1 MGEYRLKSGQSL
13 PSLGGGSLPNLP
25 KINALKGNTIAPPP
39 QSSKPARPLPSYAS
53 LTIPKSGAP
62 AGRSSTLSK
71 VPTKLGA
78 STKPVAAEPKV
89 EHKPETKH
97 EEKTVDAETVKPDY
111 EGFSQADDAPTEVG
125 SADALLAAMN
135 GIDGWDE
142 VSSLGENGVL
152 GTQTIAQSFE
162 EIANTLAQC
171 ENDDDDIDE
180 PTMVTTSPL
189 LDLIDDDGELPSE
202 SVEQVHQAVAPSVA
216 EMPASPSVPEIPKA
230 PSVPEIPKAP
240 AIVEMPAA
248 PPVPEVPKT
257 PSVPQMPKA
266 QVPPVPSVAEMP
278 QVPSVAEIPQV
289 PPVPS
294 VGEMPQVPAAS
305 PIPEVPKTPS
315 VPQMP
320 QAQVPPVPSV
330 AEMPQVPASPSV
342 AEIPQVPA
350 SPSVAEIPQVSA
362 LPSVGEMPQAAAQA
376 QVAQNAP
383 DAEDGDMSNMSDE
396 EQLQAILNSMTP
408 EERLAYETHC
418 FEEQARAA
426 QERMARQK
434 ELYEMYGESSPNRTK
449 MPAGLIIGI
458 VVLVLGL
465 LGFVAYLAVSA
476 NEPAKDEKN
485 AEDQSQEQEA
495 PVVAADRTE
504 LETYKV
510 SVRIDGATSIFV
522 NGQAVAMGD
531 VDFVKGRKNTIIAY
545 APHMVPYFAT
555 FSADETVTAPIEAA
569 LESDVLYEKG
579 RIDFRF
585 TDAEQGKMRYTA
597 RFDGQPLSN
606 FPTTITDVVLG
617 RPHIL
622 TIETPSLAKHMHIIW
637 PDDRDNTVTI
647 PELKPANMALRGTEC
662 TTKKMPASEKNYA
675 FSIKNGNTTAK
686 QPIIATVT
694 PGDMIEYS
702 VAREHRK
709 KLDVAI
715 IPDGFGTLMLDM
727 TLLRKSI
734 GESIVAFR
742 RADKGADYRV
752 CMRRAGEVICPSM
765 DAETTVPSGND
776 WVFFAVA
783 GTELNAVVLRG
794 TQKQELQSSR
804 KYTFETQLDKNKSFS
819 YRQVG
824 YQSTKKKN

>member
-78 STKPVAAEPKV
+78 TTKPIAADPKV
-89 EHKPETKH
+89 EHKPETKR

-125 SADALLAAMN
+125 SADVLLAAMN
-135 GIDGWDE
+135 GIDSWDE

-162 EIANTLAQC
+162 EIANSLAQC
-171 ENDDDDIDE
+171 ENDDDIDG

-189 LDLIDDDGELPSE
+189 LDLLDDEGELPSE
-202 SVEQVHQAVAPSVA
+202 SVEQMHQAVAPSVA
-216 EMPASPSVPEIPKA
+216 EMPASPSVAEMPKV
-230 PSVPEIPKAP
+230 PSVPEIPKSPSVAEMPKVPSVPEIPKSP

-248 PPVPEVPKT
+248 P
-257 PSVPQMPKA
+257 
-266 QVPPVPSVAEMP
+266 
-278 QVPSVAEIPQV
+278 
-289 PPVPS
+289 
-294 VGEMPQVPAAS
+294 

-320 QAQVPPVPSV
+320 QAQVPP

-342 AEIPQVPA
+342 AD
-350 SPSVAEIPQVSA
+350 
-362 LPSVGEMPQAAAQA
+362 MPQAAAQA
-376 QVAQNAP
+376 QVAQNA
-383 DAEDGDMSNMSDE
+383 AEAEAGDMSNMSDE

-449 MPAGLIIGI
+449 TPAGLVIGI

-476 NEPAKDEKN
+476 NEPAKDEKA
-485 AEDQSQEQEA
+485 AEDQSQEQGEA
-495 PVVAADRTE
+495 PVIAADRAD

-555 FSADETVTAPIEAA
+555 FSADEKVTAPIEAA

-606 FPTTITDVVLG
+606 FPATVTDVVLG

-637 PDDRDNTVTI
+637 PDDRENTVTI

-675 FSIKNGNTTAK
+675 FSIKNGNTTSK

-694 PGDMIEYS
+694 PGNMIEYS
-702 VAREHRK
+702 VAREQRK

-742 RADKGADYRV
+742 RADKEADYRV
-752 CMRRAGEVICPSM
+752 CMRRSGEVICPSM

>member
-78 STKPVAAEPKV
+78 TTKPIAADPKV
-89 EHKPETKH
+89 EHKPETKR

-125 SADALLAAMN
+125 SADVLLAAMN
-135 GIDGWDE
+135 GIDSWDE

-162 EIANTLAQC
+162 EIANSLAQC
-171 ENDDDDIDE
+171 ENDDDIDG

-189 LDLIDDDGELPSE
+189 LDLLDDEGELPSE
-202 SVEQVHQAVAPSVA
+202 SVEQMHQAVAPSVA
-216 EMPASPSVPEIPKA
+216 EMPASPSVAEMPKV
-230 PSVPEIPKAP
+230 PSVPEIPKSP

-248 PPVPEVPKT
+248 P
-257 PSVPQMPKA
+257 
-266 QVPPVPSVAEMP
+266 
-278 QVPSVAEIPQV
+278 
-289 PPVPS
+289 
-294 VGEMPQVPAAS
+294 

-320 QAQVPPVPSV
+320 QAQVPPADMPQVPASPSVADMPQVPASPSVSEMPQVPPASPSV

-342 AEIPQVPA
+342 AD
-350 SPSVAEIPQVSA
+350 
-362 LPSVGEMPQAAAQA
+362 MPQAAAQA
-376 QVAQNAP
+376 QVAQNA
-383 DAEDGDMSNMSDE
+383 AEAEAGDMSNMSDE

-449 MPAGLIIGI
+449 TPAGLVIGI

-476 NEPAKDEKN
+476 NEPAKDEKA
-485 AEDQSQEQEA
+485 AEDQSQEQGEV
-495 PVVAADRTE
+495 PVIAADRAD

-555 FSADETVTAPIEAA
+555 FSADEKVTAPIEAA

-606 FPTTITDVVLG
+606 FPATVTDVVLG

-675 FSIKNGNTTAK
+675 FSIKNGNTTSK

-694 PGDMIEYS
+694 PGNMIEYS
-702 VAREHRK
+702 VAREQRK

-742 RADKGADYRV
+742 RADKEADYRV
-752 CMRRAGEVICPSM
+752 CMRRSGEVICPSM

>member
-78 STKPVAAEPKV
+78 TTKPIAADPKV
-89 EHKPETKH
+89 EHKPETKR

-125 SADALLAAMN
+125 SADVLLAAMN
-135 GIDGWDE
+135 GIDSWDE

-162 EIANTLAQC
+162 EIANSLAQC
-171 ENDDDDIDE
+171 ENDDIDG

-189 LDLIDDDGELPSE
+189 LDLLDDEGESPSE
-202 SVEQVHQAVAPSVA
+202 SVEQMHQAVAPSVA
-216 EMPASPSVPEIPKA
+216 EMPASPSVAEMPKV
-230 PSVPEIPKAP
+230 PSVPEIPKSP

-248 PPVPEVPKT
+248 P
-257 PSVPQMPKA
+257 
-266 QVPPVPSVAEMP
+266 
-278 QVPSVAEIPQV
+278 
-289 PPVPS
+289 
-294 VGEMPQVPAAS
+294 

-320 QAQVPPVPSV
+320 QAQVPP
-330 AEMPQVPASPSV
+330 ADMPQVPASPSV
-342 AEIPQVPA
+342 AD
-350 SPSVAEIPQVSA
+350 
-362 LPSVGEMPQAAAQA
+362 MPQAAAQA
-376 QVAQNAP
+376 QVAQNA
-383 DAEDGDMSNMSDE
+383 AEAEAGDMSNMSDE

-449 MPAGLIIGI
+449 TPAGLVIGI

-476 NEPAKDEKN
+476 NEPVKDEKA
-485 AEDQSQEQEA
+485 AEDQSQEQGEV
-495 PVVAADRTE
+495 PVIAADRAD

-555 FSADETVTAPIEAA
+555 FSADEKVTAPIEAA

-606 FPTTITDVVLG
+606 FPATVTDVVLG

-675 FSIKNGNTTAK
+675 FSIKNGNTTSK

-694 PGDMIEYS
+694 PGNMIEYS
-702 VAREHRK
+702 VAREQRK

-742 RADKGADYRV
+742 RADKEADYRV
-752 CMRRAGEVICPSM
+752 CMRRSGEVICPSM

>member
-78 STKPVAAEPKV
+78 TTKPVAAEPKV

-162 EIANTLAQC
+162 EISNTLAQC

-202 SVEQVHQAVAPSVA
+202 SVEQVHQAVAPSLAEMPKAPSVA
-216 EMPASPSVPEIPKA
+216 EMPKV

-257 PSVPQMPKA
+257 PSVPQMPQA

-278 QVPSVAEIPQV
+278 QVPSVAEMPQV
-289 PPVPS
+289 PASPS
-294 VGEMPQVPAAS
+294 VAEMPQVPASPSVAEMPQVPAS
-305 PIPEVPKTPS
+305 PS
-315 VPQMP
+315 VAEMP
-320 QAQVPPVPSV
+320 QVPPVPSV

-342 AEIPQVPA
+342 AE
-350 SPSVAEIPQVSA
+350 
-362 LPSVGEMPQAAAQA
+362 MPQA

-383 DAEDGDMSNMSDE
+383 DAEAGDMSNMSDE

-449 MPAGLIIGI
+449 TPAGLIIGI

-476 NEPAKDEKN
+476 NEPAKDEKT
-485 AEDQSQEQEA
+485 AEEQSQEQEA
-495 PVVAADRTE
+495 PVVAADRAD

-597 RFDGQPLSN
+597 HFDGQPLSN

-734 GESIVAFR
+734 GESIVVFR

>member
-78 STKPVAAEPKV
+78 TTKPIAADPKV
-89 EHKPETKH
+89 EHKPETKR

-125 SADALLAAMN
+125 SADVLLAAMN
-135 GIDGWDE
+135 GIDSWDE

-162 EIANTLAQC
+162 EIANSLAQC
-171 ENDDDDIDE
+171 ENDDDIDG

-189 LDLIDDDGELPSE
+189 LDLLDDEGELPSE
-202 SVEQVHQAVAPSVA
+202 SVEQMHQAVAPSVA
-216 EMPASPSVPEIPKA
+216 EMPASPSVAEMPKV
-230 PSVPEIPKAP
+230 PSVPEIPKSP

-248 PPVPEVPKT
+248 P
-257 PSVPQMPKA
+257 
-266 QVPPVPSVAEMP
+266 
-278 QVPSVAEIPQV
+278 
-289 PPVPS
+289 
-294 VGEMPQVPAAS
+294 

-320 QAQVPPVPSV
+320 QAQVPPADMPQVPASPSV
-330 AEMPQVPASPSV
+330 ADMPQVPPASPSVADMPQVPASPSV
-342 AEIPQVPA
+342 AEMPQVPPA
-350 SPSVAEIPQVSA
+350 SPSVAEMPQVPPAS
-362 LPSVGEMPQAAAQA
+362 PSVADMPQAATQA
-376 QVAQNAP
+376 QVAQNA
-383 DAEDGDMSNMSDE
+383 AEAEAGDMSNMSDE

-449 MPAGLIIGI
+449 TPAGLVIGI

-476 NEPAKDEKN
+476 NEPVKDEKA
-485 AEDQSQEQEA
+485 AEDQSQEQGEV
-495 PVVAADRTE
+495 PVIAADRAD

-555 FSADETVTAPIEAA
+555 FSADEKVTAPIEAA

-606 FPTTITDVVLG
+606 FPATVTDVVLG

-637 PDDRDNTVTI
+637 PDDRENTVTI

-675 FSIKNGNTTAK
+675 FSIKNGNTTSK

-694 PGDMIEYS
+694 PGNMIEYS
-702 VAREHRK
+702 VAREQRK

-742 RADKGADYRV
+742 RADKEADYRV
-752 CMRRAGEVICPSM
+752 CMRRSGEVICPSM

>member
-78 STKPVAAEPKV
+78 TTKPIAADPKV
-89 EHKPETKH
+89 EHKPETKR

-125 SADALLAAMN
+125 SADVLLAAMN
-135 GIDGWDE
+135 GIDSWDE

-162 EIANTLAQC
+162 EIANSLAQC
-171 ENDDDDIDE
+171 ENDDDIDG

-189 LDLIDDDGELPSE
+189 LDLLDDEGELPSE
-202 SVEQVHQAVAPSVA
+202 SVEQMHQAVAPSVA
-216 EMPASPSVPEIPKA
+216 EMPASPSVAEIPK
-230 PSVPEIPKAP
+230 SP

-248 PPVPEVPKT
+248 P
-257 PSVPQMPKA
+257 
-266 QVPPVPSVAEMP
+266 
-278 QVPSVAEIPQV
+278 
-289 PPVPS
+289 
-294 VGEMPQVPAAS
+294 

-320 QAQVPPVPSV
+320 QAQVPPAEMPQVPASPSVADMPQVPASPSVSEMPQVPPASPSVADMPQVPPASPSVAEMPQVPPASPSV

-342 AEIPQVPA
+342 ADMPQVPPA
-350 SPSVAEIPQVSA
+350 SPSVADMPQV
-362 LPSVGEMPQAAAQA
+362 PAQA
-376 QVAQNAP
+376 QVAQNA
-383 DAEDGDMSNMSDE
+383 AEAEAGDMSNMSDE

-449 MPAGLIIGI
+449 TPAGLVIGI

-476 NEPAKDEKN
+476 NEPVKDEKA
-485 AEDQSQEQEA
+485 AEDQSQEQGEV
-495 PVVAADRTE
+495 PVIAADRAD

-555 FSADETVTAPIEAA
+555 FSADEKVTAPIEAA

-606 FPTTITDVVLG
+606 FPATVTDVVLG

-675 FSIKNGNTTAK
+675 FSIKNGNTTSK

-694 PGDMIEYS
+694 PGNMIEYS
-702 VAREHRK
+702 VAREQRK

-742 RADKGADYRV
+742 RADKEADYRV
-752 CMRRAGEVICPSM
+752 CMRRSGEVICPSM

>member
-78 STKPVAAEPKV
+78 TTKPIAADPKV
-89 EHKPETKH
+89 EHKPETKR

-125 SADALLAAMN
+125 SADVLLAAMN
-135 GIDGWDE
+135 GIDSWDE

-162 EIANTLAQC
+162 EIANSLAQC
-171 ENDDDDIDE
+171 ENDDDIDG

-189 LDLIDDDGELPSE
+189 LDLLDDEGELPSE
-202 SVEQVHQAVAPSVA
+202 SVEQMHQAVAPSVA
-216 EMPASPSVPEIPKA
+216 EMPASPSVAEMPKV
-230 PSVPEIPKAP
+230 PSVPEIPKSP

-248 PPVPEVPKT
+248 P
-257 PSVPQMPKA
+257 
-266 QVPPVPSVAEMP
+266 
-278 QVPSVAEIPQV
+278 
-289 PPVPS
+289 
-294 VGEMPQVPAAS
+294 

-320 QAQVPPVPSV
+320 QAQVPPADMPQVPASPSV

-342 AEIPQVPA
+342 AD
-350 SPSVAEIPQVSA
+350 
-362 LPSVGEMPQAAAQA
+362 MPQAAAQA
-376 QVAQNAP
+376 QVAQNA
-383 DAEDGDMSNMSDE
+383 AEAEAGDMSNMSDE

-449 MPAGLIIGI
+449 TPAGLVIGI

-476 NEPAKDEKN
+476 NEPAKDEKA
-485 AEDQSQEQEA
+485 AEDQSQEQGEV
-495 PVVAADRTE
+495 PVIAADRAD

-555 FSADETVTAPIEAA
+555 FSADEKVTAPIEAA

-606 FPTTITDVVLG
+606 FPATVTDVVLG

-675 FSIKNGNTTAK
+675 FSIKNGNTTSK

-694 PGDMIEYS
+694 PGNMIEYS
-702 VAREHRK
+702 VAREQRK

-742 RADKGADYRV
+742 RADKEADYRV
-752 CMRRAGEVICPSM
+752 CMRRSGEVICPSM

>member
-78 STKPVAAEPKV
+78 TTKPVAADPKV
-89 EHKPETKH
+89 EHKPETKR

-162 EIANTLAQC
+162 EIANSLAQC

-189 LDLIDDDGELPSE
+189 LDLLDDEGELPSE
-202 SVEQVHQAVAPSVA
+202 SVEQMHQAVAPSVA
-216 EMPASPSVPEIPKA
+216 EMPASPSVAEMPKAPSVPEIPASPSVPEIPKA
-230 PSVPEIPKAP
+230 PSVAEMPKVPSVPEIPKAP

-248 PPVPEVPKT
+248 P
-257 PSVPQMPKA
+257 
-266 QVPPVPSVAEMP
+266 
-278 QVPSVAEIPQV
+278 
-289 PPVPS
+289 
-294 VGEMPQVPAAS
+294 

-330 AEMPQVPASPSV
+330 ADMPQVPPASPSVAEMPQAPASPSVADMPQVPASPSV
-342 AEIPQVPA
+342 AEMPQVPA
-350 SPSVAEIPQVSA
+350 SPSAA
-362 LPSVGEMPQAAAQA
+362 EMPQAAAQA
-376 QVAQNAP
+376 QVAQNA
-383 DAEDGDMSNMSDE
+383 AEVEAGDMSNMSDE

-449 MPAGLIIGI
+449 TPAGLIIGI

-476 NEPAKDEKN
+476 NEPVKDEKA
-485 AEDQSQEQEA
+485 AEDQSQEQGEA
-495 PVVAADRTE
+495 PVIAADRAD

-555 FSADETVTAPIEAA
+555 FSADEKVTAPIEAA

-606 FPTTITDVVLG
+606 FPATVTDVVLG

-637 PDDRDNTVTI
+637 PDDRENTVTI

-675 FSIKNGNTTAK
+675 FSIKIGNTTSK

-752 CMRRAGEVICPSM
+752 CMRRSGEVICPSM

>member
-78 STKPVAAEPKV
+78 TTKPIAADPKV
-89 EHKPETKH
+89 EHKPETKR

-125 SADALLAAMN
+125 SADVLLAAMN
-135 GIDGWDE
+135 GIDSWDE

-162 EIANTLAQC
+162 EIANSLAQC
-171 ENDDDDIDE
+171 ENDDDIDG

-189 LDLIDDDGELPSE
+189 LDLLDDEGELPSE
-202 SVEQVHQAVAPSVA
+202 SVEQMHQAVAPSVA
-216 EMPASPSVPEIPKA
+216 EMPASPSVAEMPKV
-230 PSVPEIPKAP
+230 PSVPEIPKSP

-248 PPVPEVPKT
+248 P
-257 PSVPQMPKA
+257 
-266 QVPPVPSVAEMP
+266 
-278 QVPSVAEIPQV
+278 
-289 PPVPS
+289 
-294 VGEMPQVPAAS
+294 

-320 QAQVPPVPSV
+320 QAQVPPADMPQVPASPSVADMPQVPASPSVSEMPQVPPASPSVADMPQVPPASPSV

-342 AEIPQVPA
+342 AD
-350 SPSVAEIPQVSA
+350 
-362 LPSVGEMPQAAAQA
+362 MPQAAAQA
-376 QVAQNAP
+376 QVAQNA
-383 DAEDGDMSNMSDE
+383 AEAEAGDMSNMSDE

-449 MPAGLIIGI
+449 TPAGLVIGI

-476 NEPAKDEKN
+476 NEPAKDEKA
-485 AEDQSQEQEA
+485 AEDQSQEQGEV
-495 PVVAADRTE
+495 PVIAADRAD

-555 FSADETVTAPIEAA
+555 FSADEKVTAPIEAA

-606 FPTTITDVVLG
+606 FPATVTDVVLG

-675 FSIKNGNTTAK
+675 FSIKNGNTTSK

-694 PGDMIEYS
+694 PGNMIEYS
-702 VAREHRK
+702 VAREQRK

-742 RADKGADYRV
+742 RADKEADYRV
-752 CMRRAGEVICPSM
+752 CMRRSGEVICPSM

>member
-78 STKPVAAEPKV
+78 TTKPIAADPKV
-89 EHKPETKH
+89 EHKPETKR

-125 SADALLAAMN
+125 SADVLLAAMN
-135 GIDGWDE
+135 GIDSWDE

-162 EIANTLAQC
+162 EIANSLAQC
-171 ENDDDDIDE
+171 ENDDDIDG

-189 LDLIDDDGELPSE
+189 LDLLDDEGELPSE
-202 SVEQVHQAVAPSVA
+202 SVEQMHQAVAPSVA
-216 EMPASPSVPEIPKA
+216 EMPASPSVAEMPKV
-230 PSVPEIPKAP
+230 PSVPEIPKSP
-240 AIVEMPAA
+240 AIVEMPVA
-248 PPVPEVPKT
+248 P
-257 PSVPQMPKA
+257 
-266 QVPPVPSVAEMP
+266 
-278 QVPSVAEIPQV
+278 
-289 PPVPS
+289 
-294 VGEMPQVPAAS
+294 

-320 QAQVPPVPSV
+320 QAQVPPADMPQVPASPSV
-330 AEMPQVPASPSV
+330 ADMPQVPASPSVADMPQVPASPSV
-342 AEIPQVPA
+342 AEMPQVPPA
-350 SPSVAEIPQVSA
+350 SPSVAEMPQVPPAS
-362 LPSVGEMPQAAAQA
+362 PSVADMPQVPAQA
-376 QVAQNAP
+376 QVAQNA
-383 DAEDGDMSNMSDE
+383 AEAEAGDMSNMSDE

-449 MPAGLIIGI
+449 TPAGLVIGI

-476 NEPAKDEKN
+476 NEPVKDEKA
-485 AEDQSQEQEA
+485 AEDQSQEQGEV
-495 PVVAADRTE
+495 PVIAADRAD

-555 FSADETVTAPIEAA
+555 FSADEKVTAPIEAA

-606 FPTTITDVVLG
+606 FPATVTDVVLG

-675 FSIKNGNTTAK
+675 FSIKNGNTTSK

-694 PGDMIEYS
+694 PGNMIEYS
-702 VAREHRK
+702 VAREQRK

-742 RADKGADYRV
+742 RADKEADYRV
-752 CMRRAGEVICPSM
+752 CMRRSGEVICPSM

>member
-39 QSSKPARPLPSYAS
+39 QTSKPARPLPSYAS

-78 STKPVAAEPKV
+78 TTKPIAADPKV
-89 EHKPETKH
+89 EHKPETKR

-125 SADALLAAMN
+125 SADVLLAAMN
-135 GIDGWDE
+135 GIDSWDE

-162 EIANTLAQC
+162 EIANSLAQC
-171 ENDDDDIDE
+171 ENDDDIDG

-189 LDLIDDDGELPSE
+189 LDLLDDEGELPSE
-202 SVEQVHQAVAPSVA
+202 SVEQMHQAVAPSVA
-216 EMPASPSVPEIPKA
+216 EMPASPSVAEMPKV
-230 PSVPEIPKAP
+230 PSVPEIPKSP

-248 PPVPEVPKT
+248 P
-257 PSVPQMPKA
+257 
-266 QVPPVPSVAEMP
+266 
-278 QVPSVAEIPQV
+278 
-289 PPVPS
+289 
-294 VGEMPQVPAAS
+294 

-320 QAQVPPVPSV
+320 QAQVPP
-330 AEMPQVPASPSV
+330 ADMPQVPASPSV
-342 AEIPQVPA
+342 ADVSQVPASPSVADMPQVPA
-350 SPSVAEIPQVSA
+350 SPSVADMPQVPPAS
-362 LPSVGEMPQAAAQA
+362 PSVADMPQAAAQA
-376 QVAQNAP
+376 QVAQNA
-383 DAEDGDMSNMSDE
+383 AEAEAGDMSNMSDE

-449 MPAGLIIGI
+449 TPAGLVIGI

-476 NEPAKDEKN
+476 NEPVKDEKA
-485 AEDQSQEQEA
+485 AEDQSQEQGEV
-495 PVVAADRTE
+495 PVIAADRAD

-555 FSADETVTAPIEAA
+555 FSADEKVTAPIEAA

-606 FPTTITDVVLG
+606 FPATVTDVVLG

-675 FSIKNGNTTAK
+675 FSIKNGNTTSK

-694 PGDMIEYS
+694 PGNMIEYS
-702 VAREHRK
+702 VAREQRK

-742 RADKGADYRV
+742 RADKEADYRV
-752 CMRRAGEVICPSM
+752 CMRRSGEVICPSM

>member
-78 STKPVAAEPKV
+78 TTKPIAADPKV
-89 EHKPETKH
+89 EHKPETKR

-125 SADALLAAMN
+125 SADVLLAAMN
-135 GIDGWDE
+135 GIDSWDE

-162 EIANTLAQC
+162 EIANSLAQC
-171 ENDDDDIDE
+171 ENDDDIDG

-189 LDLIDDDGELPSE
+189 LDLLDDEGELPSE
-202 SVEQVHQAVAPSVA
+202 SVEQMHQAVAPSVA
-216 EMPASPSVPEIPKA
+216 EMPASPSVAEMPKV
-230 PSVPEIPKAP
+230 PSVPEIPKSP

-248 PPVPEVPKT
+248 P
-257 PSVPQMPKA
+257 
-266 QVPPVPSVAEMP
+266 
-278 QVPSVAEIPQV
+278 
-289 PPVPS
+289 
-294 VGEMPQVPAAS
+294 

-320 QAQVPPVPSV
+320 QAQVPP
-330 AEMPQVPASPSV
+330 ADMPQVPASPSV
-342 AEIPQVPA
+342 ADMPQVPPA
-350 SPSVAEIPQVSA
+350 SPSVADMPQVPVS
-362 LPSVGEMPQAAAQA
+362 PSVAEMPQAAAQA
-376 QVAQNAP
+376 QVAQNA
-383 DAEDGDMSNMSDE
+383 AEAEAGDMSNMSDE

-449 MPAGLIIGI
+449 TPVGLVIGI

-476 NEPAKDEKN
+476 NEPAKDEKA
-485 AEDQSQEQEA
+485 AEDQSQEQGEA
-495 PVVAADRTE
+495 PVIAADRAD

-555 FSADETVTAPIEAA
+555 FSADEKVTAPIEAA

-606 FPTTITDVVLG
+606 FPATVTDVVLG

-675 FSIKNGNTTAK
+675 FSIKNGNTTSK

-694 PGDMIEYS
+694 PGNMIEYS
-702 VAREHRK
+702 VAREQRK

-742 RADKGADYRV
+742 RADKEADYRV
-752 CMRRAGEVICPSM
+752 CMRRSGEVICPSM

>member
-78 STKPVAAEPKV
+78 TTKPIAADPKV
-89 EHKPETKH
+89 EHKPETKR

-125 SADALLAAMN
+125 SADVLLAAMN
-135 GIDGWDE
+135 GIDSWDE

-162 EIANTLAQC
+162 EIANSLAQC
-171 ENDDDDIDE
+171 ENDDDIDG

-189 LDLIDDDGELPSE
+189 LDLLDDEGELPSE
-202 SVEQVHQAVAPSVA
+202 SVEQMHQAVAPSVA
-216 EMPASPSVPEIPKA
+216 EMPASPSVAEMPKV
-230 PSVPEIPKAP
+230 PSVPEIPKSPSVAEMPKVPSVPEIPKSP

-248 PPVPEVPKT
+248 P
-257 PSVPQMPKA
+257 
-266 QVPPVPSVAEMP
+266 
-278 QVPSVAEIPQV
+278 
-289 PPVPS
+289 
-294 VGEMPQVPAAS
+294 

-320 QAQVPPVPSV
+320 QAQVPPADMPQVPASPSV
-330 AEMPQVPASPSV
+330 ADMPQVPASPSV
-342 AEIPQVPA
+342 AEMPQVPPASPSVAEMPQVPPASPSVADMPQVPA
-350 SPSVAEIPQVSA
+350 SPSVAD
-362 LPSVGEMPQAAAQA
+362 MPQAATQA
-376 QVAQNAP
+376 QVAQNA
-383 DAEDGDMSNMSDE
+383 AEAEAGDMSNMSDE

-449 MPAGLIIGI
+449 TPAGLVIGI

-476 NEPAKDEKN
+476 NEPVKDEKA
-485 AEDQSQEQEA
+485 AEDQSQEQGEV
-495 PVVAADRTE
+495 PVIAADRAD

-555 FSADETVTAPIEAA
+555 FSADEKVTAPIEAA

-606 FPTTITDVVLG
+606 FPATVTDVVLG

-637 PDDRDNTVTI
+637 PDDRENTVTI

-675 FSIKNGNTTAK
+675 FSIKNGNTTSK

-694 PGDMIEYS
+694 PGNMIEYS
-702 VAREHRK
+702 VAREQRK

-742 RADKGADYRV
+742 RADKEADYRV
-752 CMRRAGEVICPSM
+752 CMRRSGEVICPSM

>member
-78 STKPVAAEPKV
+78 TTKPVAADPKV
-89 EHKPETKH
+89 EHKPETKR

-152 GTQTIAQSFE
+152 GTQTIAQSFD

-202 SVEQVHQAVAPSVA
+202 SAEQVHQAVAPSVA
-216 EMPASPSVPEIPKA
+216 EIPKVPSVSEIPKV

-248 PPVPEVPKT
+248 P
-257 PSVPQMPKA
+257 
-266 QVPPVPSVAEMP
+266 
-278 QVPSVAEIPQV
+278 
-289 PPVPS
+289 
-294 VGEMPQVPAAS
+294 

-330 AEMPQVPASPSV
+330 GEMPQVPASPSV
-342 AEIPQVPA
+342 AE
-350 SPSVAEIPQVSA
+350 
-362 LPSVGEMPQAAAQA
+362 MPQA

-383 DAEDGDMSNMSDE
+383 DVEAGDMSNMSDE

-449 MPAGLIIGI
+449 TPAGLIIGI

-476 NEPAKDEKN
+476 NEPAKDEKT
-485 AEDQSQEQEA
+485 AEEQSQEQEA
-495 PVVAADRTE
+495 PVIAADRAE

-637 PDDRDNTVTI
+637 PDDRENTVTI

>member
-78 STKPVAAEPKV
+78 TTKPIAADPKV
-89 EHKPETKH
+89 EHKPETKR

-125 SADALLAAMN
+125 SADVLLAAMN
-135 GIDGWDE
+135 GIDSWDE

-162 EIANTLAQC
+162 EIANSLAQC
-171 ENDDDDIDE
+171 ENDDDIDG

-189 LDLIDDDGELPSE
+189 LDLLDDEGELPSE
-202 SVEQVHQAVAPSVA
+202 SVEQMHQAVAPSVA
-216 EMPASPSVPEIPKA
+216 EMPASPSVAEMPK
-230 PSVPEIPKAP
+230 SP

-248 PPVPEVPKT
+248 P
-257 PSVPQMPKA
+257 
-266 QVPPVPSVAEMP
+266 
-278 QVPSVAEIPQV
+278 
-289 PPVPS
+289 
-294 VGEMPQVPAAS
+294 

-320 QAQVPPVPSV
+320 QAQVPP
-330 AEMPQVPASPSV
+330 ADMPQVPASPSV
-342 AEIPQVPA
+342 AD
-350 SPSVAEIPQVSA
+350 
-362 LPSVGEMPQAAAQA
+362 MPQAAAQA
-376 QVAQNAP
+376 QVAQNA
-383 DAEDGDMSNMSDE
+383 AEAEAGDMSNMSDE

-449 MPAGLIIGI
+449 TPAGLVIGI

-476 NEPAKDEKN
+476 NEPAKDEKA
-485 AEDQSQEQEA
+485 AEDQSQEQGEV
-495 PVVAADRTE
+495 PVIAADRAD

-555 FSADETVTAPIEAA
+555 FSADEKVTAPIEAA

-606 FPTTITDVVLG
+606 FPATVTDVVLG

-675 FSIKNGNTTAK
+675 FSIKNGNTTSK

-694 PGDMIEYS
+694 PGNMIEYS
-702 VAREHRK
+702 VAREQRK

-742 RADKGADYRV
+742 RADKEADYRV
-752 CMRRAGEVICPSM
+752 CMRRSGEVICPSM

>member
-78 STKPVAAEPKV
+78 TTKPIAADPKV
-89 EHKPETKH
+89 EHKPETKR

-125 SADALLAAMN
+125 SADVLLAAMN
-135 GIDGWDE
+135 GIDSWDE

-162 EIANTLAQC
+162 EIANSLAQC
-171 ENDDDDIDE
+171 ENDDDIDG

-189 LDLIDDDGELPSE
+189 LDLLDDEGELPSE
-202 SVEQVHQAVAPSVA
+202 SVEQMHQAVAPSVA
-216 EMPASPSVPEIPKA
+216 EMPASPSVAEMPKV
-230 PSVPEIPKAP
+230 PSVPEIPKSPSVAEMPKVPSVPEIPKSP

-248 PPVPEVPKT
+248 P
-257 PSVPQMPKA
+257 
-266 QVPPVPSVAEMP
+266 
-278 QVPSVAEIPQV
+278 
-289 PPVPS
+289 
-294 VGEMPQVPAAS
+294 

-320 QAQVPPVPSV
+320 QAQVPP

-342 AEIPQVPA
+342 ADMPQVPA
-350 SPSVAEIPQVSA
+350 SPSVAD
-362 LPSVGEMPQAAAQA
+362 MPQAAAQA
-376 QVAQNAP
+376 QVAQNA
-383 DAEDGDMSNMSDE
+383 AEAEAGDMSNMSDE

-449 MPAGLIIGI
+449 TPAGLVIGI

-476 NEPAKDEKN
+476 NEPVKDEKA
-485 AEDQSQEQEA
+485 AEDQSQEQGEA
-495 PVVAADRTE
+495 PVIAADRAD

-555 FSADETVTAPIEAA
+555 FSADEKVTAPIEAA

-606 FPTTITDVVLG
+606 FPATVTDVVLG

-647 PELKPANMALRGTEC
+647 PELKSANMALRGTEC

-675 FSIKNGNTTAK
+675 FSIKNGNTTSK

-694 PGDMIEYS
+694 PGNMIEYS
-702 VAREHRK
+702 VAREQRK

-742 RADKGADYRV
+742 RADKEADYRV
-752 CMRRAGEVICPSM
+752 CMRRSGEVICPSM

>member
-78 STKPVAAEPKV
+78 TTKPIAADPKV
-89 EHKPETKH
+89 EHKPETKR

-125 SADALLAAMN
+125 SADVLLAAMN
-135 GIDGWDE
+135 GIDSWDE

-162 EIANTLAQC
+162 EIANSLAQC
-171 ENDDDDIDE
+171 ENDDDIDG

-189 LDLIDDDGELPSE
+189 LDLLDDEGELPSE
-202 SVEQVHQAVAPSVA
+202 SVEQMHQAVAPSVA
-216 EMPASPSVPEIPKA
+216 EMPASPSVAEMPKV
-230 PSVPEIPKAP
+230 PSVPEIPKSP

-248 PPVPEVPKT
+248 P
-257 PSVPQMPKA
+257 
-266 QVPPVPSVAEMP
+266 
-278 QVPSVAEIPQV
+278 
-289 PPVPS
+289 
-294 VGEMPQVPAAS
+294 

-320 QAQVPPVPSV
+320 QAQVPP

-342 AEIPQVPA
+342 ADMPQVPA
-350 SPSVAEIPQVSA
+350 SPSVAEMPQVPPAS
-362 LPSVGEMPQAAAQA
+362 PSVADMPQVPAQA
-376 QVAQNAP
+376 QVAQNA
-383 DAEDGDMSNMSDE
+383 AEAEAGDMSNMSDE

-449 MPAGLIIGI
+449 TPAGLVIGI

-476 NEPAKDEKN
+476 NEPVKDEKA
-485 AEDQSQEQEA
+485 AEDQSQEQGEV
-495 PVVAADRTE
+495 PVIAADRAD

-555 FSADETVTAPIEAA
+555 FSADEKVTAPIEAA

-606 FPTTITDVVLG
+606 FPATVTDVVLG

-675 FSIKNGNTTAK
+675 FSIKNGNTTSK

-694 PGDMIEYS
+694 PGNMIEYS
-702 VAREHRK
+702 VAREQRK

-742 RADKGADYRV
+742 RADKEADYRV
-752 CMRRAGEVICPSM
+752 CMRRSGEVICPSM

>member
-78 STKPVAAEPKV
+78 TTKPIAADPKV
-89 EHKPETKH
+89 EHKPETKR

-125 SADALLAAMN
+125 SADVLLAAMN
-135 GIDGWDE
+135 GIDSWDE

-162 EIANTLAQC
+162 EIANSLAQC
-171 ENDDDDIDE
+171 ENDDDIDG

-189 LDLIDDDGELPSE
+189 LDLLDDEGELPSE
-202 SVEQVHQAVAPSVA
+202 SVEQMHQAVAPSVA
-216 EMPASPSVPEIPKA
+216 EMPASPSVAEMPKVPSVAEIPKSPSVA
-230 PSVPEIPKAP
+230 EMPKVPSVPEIPKSP

-248 PPVPEVPKT
+248 P
-257 PSVPQMPKA
+257 
-266 QVPPVPSVAEMP
+266 
-278 QVPSVAEIPQV
+278 
-289 PPVPS
+289 
-294 VGEMPQVPAAS
+294 

-320 QAQVPPVPSV
+320 QAQVPP
-330 AEMPQVPASPSV
+330 ADMPQVPASPSV
-342 AEIPQVPA
+342 ADMPQVPPA
-350 SPSVAEIPQVSA
+350 SPSVAD
-362 LPSVGEMPQAAAQA
+362 MPQAAAQA
-376 QVAQNAP
+376 QVAQNA
-383 DAEDGDMSNMSDE
+383 AEAEAGDMSNMSDE

-449 MPAGLIIGI
+449 TPAGLVIGI

-476 NEPAKDEKN
+476 NEPVKDEKA
-485 AEDQSQEQEA
+485 AEDQSQEQGEA
-495 PVVAADRTE
+495 PVIAADRAD

-555 FSADETVTAPIEAA
+555 FSADEKVTAPIEAA

-606 FPTTITDVVLG
+606 FPATVTDVVLG

-647 PELKPANMALRGTEC
+647 PVLKPANMALRGTEC

-675 FSIKNGNTTAK
+675 FSIKNGNTTSK

-694 PGDMIEYS
+694 PGNMIEYS
-702 VAREHRK
+702 VAREQRK

-742 RADKGADYRV
+742 RADKEADYRV
-752 CMRRAGEVICPSM
+752 CMRRSGEVICPSM

>member
-78 STKPVAAEPKV
+78 TTKPIAADPKV
-89 EHKPETKH
+89 EHKPETKR

-125 SADALLAAMN
+125 SADVLLAAMN
-135 GIDGWDE
+135 GIDSWDE

-162 EIANTLAQC
+162 EIANSLAQC
-171 ENDDDDIDE
+171 ENDDDIDG

-189 LDLIDDDGELPSE
+189 LDLLDDEGELPSE
-202 SVEQVHQAVAPSVA
+202 SVEQMHQAVAPSVA
-216 EMPASPSVPEIPKA
+216 EMPASPSVAEMPKV
-230 PSVPEIPKAP
+230 PSVPEIPKSPSVAEMPKSP

-248 PPVPEVPKT
+248 P
-257 PSVPQMPKA
+257 
-266 QVPPVPSVAEMP
+266 
-278 QVPSVAEIPQV
+278 
-289 PPVPS
+289 
-294 VGEMPQVPAAS
+294 

-320 QAQVPPVPSV
+320 QAQVPP
-330 AEMPQVPASPSV
+330 ADMPQVPASPSV
-342 AEIPQVPA
+342 AD
-350 SPSVAEIPQVSA
+350 
-362 LPSVGEMPQAAAQA
+362 MPQAAAQA
-376 QVAQNAP
+376 QVAQNA
-383 DAEDGDMSNMSDE
+383 AEAEAGDMSNMSDE

-449 MPAGLIIGI
+449 TPAGLVIGI

-476 NEPAKDEKN
+476 NEPVKDEKA
-485 AEDQSQEQEA
+485 AEDQSQEQGEV
-495 PVVAADRTE
+495 PVIAADRAD

-555 FSADETVTAPIEAA
+555 FSADEKVTAPIEAA

-606 FPTTITDVVLG
+606 FPATVTDVVLG

-675 FSIKNGNTTAK
+675 FSIKNGNTTSK

-694 PGDMIEYS
+694 PGNMIEYS
-702 VAREHRK
+702 VAREQRK

-742 RADKGADYRV
+742 RADKEADYRV
-752 CMRRAGEVICPSM
+752 CMRRSGEVICPSM

>member
-78 STKPVAAEPKV
+78 TTKPIAADPKV
-89 EHKPETKH
+89 EHKPETKR

-125 SADALLAAMN
+125 SADVLLAAMN
-135 GIDGWDE
+135 GIDSWDE

-152 GTQTIAQSFE
+152 GTQTIVQSFE
-162 EIANTLAQC
+162 EIANSLAQC
-171 ENDDDDIDE
+171 ENDDDIDG

-189 LDLIDDDGELPSE
+189 LDLLDDEGELPSE
-202 SVEQVHQAVAPSVA
+202 SVEQMHQAVAPSVA
-216 EMPASPSVPEIPKA
+216 EMPASPSVAEMPKV
-230 PSVPEIPKAP
+230 PSVPEIPKSPSVAEMPKVPSVPEIPKSP

-248 PPVPEVPKT
+248 P
-257 PSVPQMPKA
+257 
-266 QVPPVPSVAEMP
+266 
-278 QVPSVAEIPQV
+278 
-289 PPVPS
+289 
-294 VGEMPQVPAAS
+294 

-320 QAQVPPVPSV
+320 QAQVPP

-342 AEIPQVPA
+342 AD
-350 SPSVAEIPQVSA
+350 
-362 LPSVGEMPQAAAQA
+362 MPQAAAQA
-376 QVAQNAP
+376 QVAQNA
-383 DAEDGDMSNMSDE
+383 AEAEAGDMSNMSDE

-449 MPAGLIIGI
+449 TPAGLVIGI

-476 NEPAKDEKN
+476 NEPVKDEKA
-485 AEDQSQEQEA
+485 AEDQSQEQGEV
-495 PVVAADRTE
+495 PVIAADRAD

-555 FSADETVTAPIEAA
+555 FSADEKVTAPIEAA

-606 FPTTITDVVLG
+606 FPATVTDVVLG

-637 PDDRDNTVTI
+637 PDDRENTVTI

-675 FSIKNGNTTAK
+675 FSIKNGNTTSK

-694 PGDMIEYS
+694 PGNMIEYS
-702 VAREHRK
+702 VAREQRK

-742 RADKGADYRV
+742 RADKEADYRV
-752 CMRRAGEVICPSM
+752 CMRRSGEVICPSM

>member
-78 STKPVAAEPKV
+78 TTKPIAADPKV
-89 EHKPETKH
+89 EHKPETKR

-125 SADALLAAMN
+125 SADVLLAAMN
-135 GIDGWDE
+135 GIDSWDE

-162 EIANTLAQC
+162 EIANSLAQC
-171 ENDDDDIDE
+171 ENDDDIDG

-189 LDLIDDDGELPSE
+189 LDLLDDEGELPSE
-202 SVEQVHQAVAPSVA
+202 SVEQMHQAVAPSVA
-216 EMPASPSVPEIPKA
+216 EMPASPSVAEMPKV
-230 PSVPEIPKAP
+230 PSVPEIPKSPSVAEMPKVPSVPEIPKSP

-248 PPVPEVPKT
+248 P
-257 PSVPQMPKA
+257 
-266 QVPPVPSVAEMP
+266 
-278 QVPSVAEIPQV
+278 
-289 PPVPS
+289 
-294 VGEMPQVPAAS
+294 

-320 QAQVPPVPSV
+320 QAQVPPAEMPQVPASPSVADMPQVPASPSVSEMPQVPPASPSV

-342 AEIPQVPA
+342 AD
-350 SPSVAEIPQVSA
+350 
-362 LPSVGEMPQAAAQA
+362 MPQAAAQA
-376 QVAQNAP
+376 QVAQNA
-383 DAEDGDMSNMSDE
+383 AEAEAGDMSNMSDE

-449 MPAGLIIGI
+449 TPAGLVIGI

-476 NEPAKDEKN
+476 NEPVKDEKA
-485 AEDQSQEQEA
+485 AEDQSQEQGEA
-495 PVVAADRTE
+495 PVIAADRAD

-555 FSADETVTAPIEAA
+555 FSADEKVTAPIEAA

-606 FPTTITDVVLG
+606 FPATVTDVVLG

-637 PDDRDNTVTI
+637 PDDRENTVTI

-675 FSIKNGNTTAK
+675 FSIKNGNTTSK

-694 PGDMIEYS
+694 PGNMIEYS
-702 VAREHRK
+702 VAREQRK

-742 RADKGADYRV
+742 RADKEADYRV
-752 CMRRAGEVICPSM
+752 CMRRSGEVICPSM

>member
-78 STKPVAAEPKV
+78 TTKPIAADPKV
-89 EHKPETKH
+89 EHKPETKR

-125 SADALLAAMN
+125 SADVLLAAMN
-135 GIDGWDE
+135 GIDSWDE

-162 EIANTLAQC
+162 EIANSLAQC
-171 ENDDDDIDE
+171 ENDDDIDG

-189 LDLIDDDGELPSE
+189 LDLLDDEGELPSE
-202 SVEQVHQAVAPSVA
+202 SVEQMHQAVAPSVA
-216 EMPASPSVPEIPKA
+216 EMPASPSVAEIPKS
-230 PSVPEIPKAP
+230 PSVAEMPKVPSVAEIPKSP

-248 PPVPEVPKT
+248 P
-257 PSVPQMPKA
+257 
-266 QVPPVPSVAEMP
+266 
-278 QVPSVAEIPQV
+278 
-289 PPVPS
+289 
-294 VGEMPQVPAAS
+294 

-320 QAQVPPVPSV
+320 QAQVPPADMPQVPASPSVSDMPQVPASPSV

-342 AEIPQVPA
+342 AD
-350 SPSVAEIPQVSA
+350 
-362 LPSVGEMPQAAAQA
+362 MPQAAAQA
-376 QVAQNAP
+376 QVAQNA
-383 DAEDGDMSNMSDE
+383 AEAEAGDMSNMSDE

-449 MPAGLIIGI
+449 TPAGLVIGI

-476 NEPAKDEKN
+476 NEPVKDEKA
-485 AEDQSQEQEA
+485 AEDQSQEQGEA
-495 PVVAADRTE
+495 PVIAADRAD

-555 FSADETVTAPIEAA
+555 FSADEKVTAPIEAA

-606 FPTTITDVVLG
+606 FPATVTDVVLG

-637 PDDRDNTVTI
+637 PDDRENTVTI

-675 FSIKNGNTTAK
+675 FSIKNGNTTSK

-694 PGDMIEYS
+694 PGNMIEYS
-702 VAREHRK
+702 VAREQRK

-742 RADKGADYRV
+742 RADKEADYRV
-752 CMRRAGEVICPSM
+752 CMRRSGEVICPSM

>member
-78 STKPVAAEPKV
+78 TTKPIAADPKV
-89 EHKPETKH
+89 EHKPETKR

-125 SADALLAAMN
+125 SADVLLAAMN
-135 GIDGWDE
+135 GIDSWDE

-162 EIANTLAQC
+162 EIANSLAQC
-171 ENDDDDIDE
+171 ENDDDIDG

-189 LDLIDDDGELPSE
+189 LDLLDDEGELPSE
-202 SVEQVHQAVAPSVA
+202 SVEQMHQAVAPSVA
-216 EMPASPSVPEIPKA
+216 EMPASPSVAEMPKV
-230 PSVPEIPKAP
+230 PSVPEIPKSP

-248 PPVPEVPKT
+248 P
-257 PSVPQMPKA
+257 
-266 QVPPVPSVAEMP
+266 
-278 QVPSVAEIPQV
+278 
-289 PPVPS
+289 
-294 VGEMPQVPAAS
+294 

-320 QAQVPPVPSV
+320 QAQVPP
-330 AEMPQVPASPSV
+330 ADMPQVPASPSV
-342 AEIPQVPA
+342 ADMPQVPA
-350 SPSVAEIPQVSA
+350 SPSVAD
-362 LPSVGEMPQAAAQA
+362 MPQAAAQA
-376 QVAQNAP
+376 QVAQNA
-383 DAEDGDMSNMSDE
+383 AEAEAGDMSNMSDE

-449 MPAGLIIGI
+449 TPAGLVIGI

-476 NEPAKDEKN
+476 NEPAKDEKA
-485 AEDQSQEQEA
+485 AEDQSQEQGEV
-495 PVVAADRTE
+495 PVIAADRAD

-555 FSADETVTAPIEAA
+555 FSADEKVTAPIEAA

-606 FPTTITDVVLG
+606 FPATVTDVVLG

-637 PDDRDNTVTI
+637 PDDRENTVTI

-675 FSIKNGNTTAK
+675 FSIKNGNTTSK

-694 PGDMIEYS
+694 PGNMIEYS
-702 VAREHRK
+702 VAREQRK

-742 RADKGADYRV
+742 RADKEADYRV
-752 CMRRAGEVICPSM
+752 CMRRSGEVICPSM

>member
-78 STKPVAAEPKV
+78 TTKPVAAEPKV

-162 EIANTLAQC
+162 EISNTLAQC

-216 EMPASPSVPEIPKA
+216 EMPKAPSVAEMPKV

-248 PPVPEVPKT
+248 PPV
-257 PSVPQMPKA
+257 
-266 QVPPVPSVAEMP
+266 
-278 QVPSVAEIPQV
+278 
-289 PPVPS
+289 
-294 VGEMPQVPAAS
+294 
-305 PIPEVPKTPS
+305 PEVPKTPS

-342 AEIPQVPA
+342 AEMPQVPA
-350 SPSVAEIPQVSA
+350 SPSVAEMPQVPAS
-362 LPSVGEMPQAAAQA
+362 PSVAEMPQVPASPSVAEMPQVPPVPSVAEMPQA

-383 DAEDGDMSNMSDE
+383 DAEAGDMSNMSDE

-449 MPAGLIIGI
+449 TPAGLIIGI

-476 NEPAKDEKN
+476 NEPAKDEKT
-485 AEDQSQEQEA
+485 AEEQSQEQEA
-495 PVVAADRTE
+495 PVVAADRAD

-734 GESIVAFR
+734 GESIVVFR

>member
-78 STKPVAAEPKV
+78 TTKPIAADPKV
-89 EHKPETKH
+89 EHKPETKR

-125 SADALLAAMN
+125 SADVLLAAMN
-135 GIDGWDE
+135 GIDSWDE

-162 EIANTLAQC
+162 EIANSLAQC
-171 ENDDDDIDE
+171 ENDDDIDG

-189 LDLIDDDGELPSE
+189 LDLLDDEGELPSE
-202 SVEQVHQAVAPSVA
+202 SVEQMHQAVAPSVA
-216 EMPASPSVPEIPKA
+216 EMPASPSVAEMPKV
-230 PSVPEIPKAP
+230 PSVPEIPKSP

-248 PPVPEVPKT
+248 P
-257 PSVPQMPKA
+257 
-266 QVPPVPSVAEMP
+266 
-278 QVPSVAEIPQV
+278 
-289 PPVPS
+289 
-294 VGEMPQVPAAS
+294 

-320 QAQVPPVPSV
+320 QAQVPP

-342 AEIPQVPA
+342 ADMPQVPA
-350 SPSVAEIPQVSA
+350 SPSVAD
-362 LPSVGEMPQAAAQA
+362 MPQAAAQA
-376 QVAQNAP
+376 QVAQNA
-383 DAEDGDMSNMSDE
+383 AEAEAGDMSNMSDE

-449 MPAGLIIGI
+449 TPAGLVIGI

-476 NEPAKDEKN
+476 NEPVKDEKA
-485 AEDQSQEQEA
+485 AEDQSQEQGEA
-495 PVVAADRTE
+495 PVIAADRAD

-555 FSADETVTAPIEAA
+555 FSADEKVTAPIEAA

-606 FPTTITDVVLG
+606 FPATVTDVVLG

-675 FSIKNGNTTAK
+675 FSIKNGNTTSK

-694 PGDMIEYS
+694 PGNMIEYS
-702 VAREHRK
+702 VAREQRK

-742 RADKGADYRV
+742 RADKEADYRV
-752 CMRRAGEVICPSM
+752 CMRRSGEVICPSM

>member
-78 STKPVAAEPKV
+78 TTKPIAADPKV
-89 EHKPETKH
+89 EHKPETKR

-125 SADALLAAMN
+125 SADVLLAAMN
-135 GIDGWDE
+135 GIDSWDE

-162 EIANTLAQC
+162 EIANSLAQC
-171 ENDDDDIDE
+171 ENDDDIDG

-189 LDLIDDDGELPSE
+189 LDLLDDEGELPSE
-202 SVEQVHQAVAPSVA
+202 SVEQMHQAVAPSVA
-216 EMPASPSVPEIPKA
+216 EMPASPSVAEMPKV
-230 PSVPEIPKAP
+230 PSVPEIPKSPSVAEMPKVPSVPEIPKSP

-248 PPVPEVPKT
+248 P
-257 PSVPQMPKA
+257 
-266 QVPPVPSVAEMP
+266 
-278 QVPSVAEIPQV
+278 
-289 PPVPS
+289 
-294 VGEMPQVPAAS
+294 

-320 QAQVPPVPSV
+320 QAQVPP
-330 AEMPQVPASPSV
+330 ADMPQVPASPSV
-342 AEIPQVPA
+342 SEMPQVPPA
-350 SPSVAEIPQVSA
+350 SPSVA
-362 LPSVGEMPQAAAQA
+362 EMPQAAAQA
-376 QVAQNAP
+376 QVAQNA
-383 DAEDGDMSNMSDE
+383 AEAEAGDMSNMSDE

-449 MPAGLIIGI
+449 TPAGLVIGI

-476 NEPAKDEKN
+476 NEPAKDEKA
-485 AEDQSQEQEA
+485 AEDQSQEQGEA
-495 PVVAADRTE
+495 PVIAADRAD

-555 FSADETVTAPIEAA
+555 FSADEKVTAPIEAA

-606 FPTTITDVVLG
+606 FPATVTDVVLG

-637 PDDRDNTVTI
+637 PDDRENTVTI

-675 FSIKNGNTTAK
+675 FSIKNGNTTSK

-694 PGDMIEYS
+694 PGNMIEYS
-702 VAREHRK
+702 VAREQRK

-742 RADKGADYRV
+742 RADKEADYRV
-752 CMRRAGEVICPSM
+752 CMRRSGEVICPSM

>member
-78 STKPVAAEPKV
+78 TTKPIAADPKV
-89 EHKPETKH
+89 EHKPETKR

-125 SADALLAAMN
+125 SADVLLAAMN
-135 GIDGWDE
+135 GIDSWDE

-162 EIANTLAQC
+162 EIANSLAQC
-171 ENDDDDIDE
+171 ENDDDIDG

-189 LDLIDDDGELPSE
+189 LDLLDDEGELPSE
-202 SVEQVHQAVAPSVA
+202 SVEQMHQAVAPSVA
-216 EMPASPSVPEIPKA
+216 EMPASPSVAEMPKV
-230 PSVPEIPKAP
+230 PSVPEIPKSP

-248 PPVPEVPKT
+248 P
-257 PSVPQMPKA
+257 
-266 QVPPVPSVAEMP
+266 
-278 QVPSVAEIPQV
+278 
-289 PPVPS
+289 
-294 VGEMPQVPAAS
+294 

-320 QAQVPPVPSV
+320 QAQVPP
-330 AEMPQVPASPSV
+330 ADMPQVPASPSV
-342 AEIPQVPA
+342 ADMPQVPA
-350 SPSVAEIPQVSA
+350 SPSVAD
-362 LPSVGEMPQAAAQA
+362 MPQAAAQA
-376 QVAQNAP
+376 QVAQNA
-383 DAEDGDMSNMSDE
+383 AEAEAGDMSNMSDE

-449 MPAGLIIGI
+449 TPAGLVIGI

-476 NEPAKDEKN
+476 NEPVKDEKA
-485 AEDQSQEQEA
+485 AEDQSQEQGEV
-495 PVVAADRTE
+495 PVIAADRAD

-555 FSADETVTAPIEAA
+555 FSADEKVTAPIEAA

-606 FPTTITDVVLG
+606 FPATVTDVVLG

-637 PDDRDNTVTI
+637 PDDRENTVTI

-675 FSIKNGNTTAK
+675 FSIKNGNTTSK

-694 PGDMIEYS
+694 PGNMIEYS
-702 VAREHRK
+702 VAREQRK

-742 RADKGADYRV
+742 RADKEADYRV
-752 CMRRAGEVICPSM
+752 CMRRSGEVICPSM

>member
-78 STKPVAAEPKV
+78 TTKPIAADPKV
-89 EHKPETKH
+89 EHKPETKR

-125 SADALLAAMN
+125 SADVLLAAMN
-135 GIDGWDE
+135 GIDSWDE

-162 EIANTLAQC
+162 EIANSLAQC
-171 ENDDDDIDE
+171 ENDDDIDG

-189 LDLIDDDGELPSE
+189 LDLLDDEGELPSE
-202 SVEQVHQAVAPSVA
+202 SVEQMHQAVAPSVA
-216 EMPASPSVPEIPKA
+216 EMPASPSVAEMPKV
-230 PSVPEIPKAP
+230 PSVPEIPKSP

-248 PPVPEVPKT
+248 P
-257 PSVPQMPKA
+257 
-266 QVPPVPSVAEMP
+266 
-278 QVPSVAEIPQV
+278 
-289 PPVPS
+289 
-294 VGEMPQVPAAS
+294 

-320 QAQVPPVPSV
+320 QAQVPPADMPQVPASPSVADMPQVPASPSVSEMPQVPPASPSVAEMPQVLPASPSVADMPQVPPASPSV

-342 AEIPQVPA
+342 AD
-350 SPSVAEIPQVSA
+350 
-362 LPSVGEMPQAAAQA
+362 MPQAAAQA
-376 QVAQNAP
+376 QVAQNA
-383 DAEDGDMSNMSDE
+383 AEAEAGDMSNMSDE

-449 MPAGLIIGI
+449 TPAGLVIGI

-476 NEPAKDEKN
+476 NEPVKDEKA
-485 AEDQSQEQEA
+485 AEDQSQEQGEV
-495 PVVAADRTE
+495 PVIAADRAD

-555 FSADETVTAPIEAA
+555 FSADEKVTAPIEAA

-606 FPTTITDVVLG
+606 FPATVTDVVLG

-637 PDDRDNTVTI
+637 PDDRENTVTI

-675 FSIKNGNTTAK
+675 FSIKNGNTTSK

-694 PGDMIEYS
+694 PGNMIEYS
-702 VAREHRK
+702 VAREQRK

-742 RADKGADYRV
+742 RADKEADYRV
-752 CMRRAGEVICPSM
+752 CMRRSGEVICPSM

>member
-78 STKPVAAEPKV
+78 TTKPIAADPKV
-89 EHKPETKH
+89 EHKPETKR

-125 SADALLAAMN
+125 SADVLLAAMN
-135 GIDGWDE
+135 GIDSWDE

-162 EIANTLAQC
+162 EIANSLAQC
-171 ENDDDDIDE
+171 ENDDDIDG

-189 LDLIDDDGELPSE
+189 LDLLDDEGELPSE
-202 SVEQVHQAVAPSVA
+202 SVEQMHQAVAPSVA
-216 EMPASPSVPEIPKA
+216 EMPASPSVAEMPKV
-230 PSVPEIPKAP
+230 PSVPEIPKSP

-248 PPVPEVPKT
+248 P
-257 PSVPQMPKA
+257 
-266 QVPPVPSVAEMP
+266 
-278 QVPSVAEIPQV
+278 
-289 PPVPS
+289 
-294 VGEMPQVPAAS
+294 

-320 QAQVPPVPSV
+320 QAQVPP
-330 AEMPQVPASPSV
+330 ADMPQVPASPSV
-342 AEIPQVPA
+342 AD
-350 SPSVAEIPQVSA
+350 
-362 LPSVGEMPQAAAQA
+362 MPQAAAQA
-376 QVAQNAP
+376 QVAQNA
-383 DAEDGDMSNMSDE
+383 AEAEAGDMSNMSDE

-449 MPAGLIIGI
+449 TPAGLVIGI

-476 NEPAKDEKN
+476 NEPVKDEKA
-485 AEDQSQEQEA
+485 AEDQSQEQGEV
-495 PVVAADRTE
+495 PVIAADRAD

-555 FSADETVTAPIEAA
+555 FSADEKVTAPIEAA

-606 FPTTITDVVLG
+606 FPATVTDVVLG

-637 PDDRDNTVTI
+637 PDDRENTVTI

-675 FSIKNGNTTAK
+675 FSIKNGNTTSK

-694 PGDMIEYS
+694 PGNMIEYS
-702 VAREHRK
+702 VAREQRK

-742 RADKGADYRV
+742 RADKEADYRV
-752 CMRRAGEVICPSM
+752 CMRRSGEVICPSM

>member
-78 STKPVAAEPKV
+78 TTKPIAADPKV
-89 EHKPETKH
+89 EHKPETKR

-125 SADALLAAMN
+125 SADVLLAAMN
-135 GIDGWDE
+135 GIDSWDE

-162 EIANTLAQC
+162 EIANSLAQC
-171 ENDDDDIDE
+171 ENDDDIDG

-189 LDLIDDDGELPSE
+189 LDLLDDEGELPSE
-202 SVEQVHQAVAPSVA
+202 SVEQMHQAVAPSVA
-216 EMPASPSVPEIPKA
+216 EMPASPSVAEMPKV
-230 PSVPEIPKAP
+230 PSVPEIPKSP

-248 PPVPEVPKT
+248 P
-257 PSVPQMPKA
+257 
-266 QVPPVPSVAEMP
+266 
-278 QVPSVAEIPQV
+278 
-289 PPVPS
+289 
-294 VGEMPQVPAAS
+294 

-320 QAQVPPVPSV
+320 QAQVPPAEMPQVPASPSVSEMPQVPPASPSV

-342 AEIPQVPA
+342 AD
-350 SPSVAEIPQVSA
+350 
-362 LPSVGEMPQAAAQA
+362 MPQAAAQA
-376 QVAQNAP
+376 QVAQNA
-383 DAEDGDMSNMSDE
+383 AEAEAGDMSNMSDE

-449 MPAGLIIGI
+449 TPAGLVIGI

-476 NEPAKDEKN
+476 NEPVKDEKA
-485 AEDQSQEQEA
+485 AEDQSQEQGEV
-495 PVVAADRTE
+495 PVIAADRAD

-555 FSADETVTAPIEAA
+555 FSADEKVTAPIEAA

-606 FPTTITDVVLG
+606 FPATVTDVVLG

-637 PDDRDNTVTI
+637 PDDRENTVTI

-675 FSIKNGNTTAK
+675 FSIKNGNTTSK

-694 PGDMIEYS
+694 PGNMIEYS
-702 VAREHRK
+702 VAREQRK

-742 RADKGADYRV
+742 RADKEADYRV
-752 CMRRAGEVICPSM
+752 CMRRSGEVICPSM

>member
-78 STKPVAAEPKV
+78 TTKPIAADPKV
-89 EHKPETKH
+89 EHKPETKR

-125 SADALLAAMN
+125 SADVLLAAMN
-135 GIDGWDE
+135 GIDSWDE

-162 EIANTLAQC
+162 EIANSLAQC
-171 ENDDDDIDE
+171 ENDDDIDG

-189 LDLIDDDGELPSE
+189 LDLLDDEGELPSE
-202 SVEQVHQAVAPSVA
+202 SVEQMHQAVAPSVA
-216 EMPASPSVPEIPKA
+216 EMPASPSVAEMPKV
-230 PSVPEIPKAP
+230 PSVPEIPKSP

-248 PPVPEVPKT
+248 P
-257 PSVPQMPKA
+257 
-266 QVPPVPSVAEMP
+266 
-278 QVPSVAEIPQV
+278 
-289 PPVPS
+289 
-294 VGEMPQVPAAS
+294 

-320 QAQVPPVPSV
+320 QAQVPPADMPQVPASPSVADMPQVPASPSV

-342 AEIPQVPA
+342 AD
-350 SPSVAEIPQVSA
+350 
-362 LPSVGEMPQAAAQA
+362 MPQAAAQA
-376 QVAQNAP
+376 QVAQNA
-383 DAEDGDMSNMSDE
+383 AEAEAGDMSNMSDE

-449 MPAGLIIGI
+449 TPAGLVIGI

-476 NEPAKDEKN
+476 NEPAKDEKA
-485 AEDQSQEQEA
+485 AEDQSQEQGEV
-495 PVVAADRTE
+495 PVIAADRAD

-555 FSADETVTAPIEAA
+555 FSADEKVTAPIEAA

-606 FPTTITDVVLG
+606 FPATVTDVVLG

-675 FSIKNGNTTAK
+675 FSIKNGNTTSK

-694 PGDMIEYS
+694 PGNMIEYS
-702 VAREHRK
+702 VAREQRK

-742 RADKGADYRV
+742 RADKEADYRV
-752 CMRRAGEVICPSM
+752 CMRRSGEVICPSM

>member
-78 STKPVAAEPKV
+78 TTKPIAADPKV
-89 EHKPETKH
+89 EHKPETKR

-125 SADALLAAMN
+125 SADVLLAAMN
-135 GIDGWDE
+135 GIDSWDE

-162 EIANTLAQC
+162 EIANSLAQC
-171 ENDDDDIDE
+171 ENDDDIDG

-189 LDLIDDDGELPSE
+189 LDLLDDEGELPSE
-202 SVEQVHQAVAPSVA
+202 SVEQMHQAVAPSVA
-216 EMPASPSVPEIPKA
+216 EMPASPSVAEMPKV
-230 PSVPEIPKAP
+230 PSVPEIPKSP

-248 PPVPEVPKT
+248 P
-257 PSVPQMPKA
+257 
-266 QVPPVPSVAEMP
+266 
-278 QVPSVAEIPQV
+278 
-289 PPVPS
+289 
-294 VGEMPQVPAAS
+294 

-320 QAQVPPVPSV
+320 QAQVPP

-342 AEIPQVPA
+342 ADMPQVPASPSVSEMPQVPPASPSVAEMPQVPPASPSVADMPQVPA
-350 SPSVAEIPQVSA
+350 SPSVAEMPQVPPAS
-362 LPSVGEMPQAAAQA
+362 PSVADMPQVPASPSVADMPQAAAQA
-376 QVAQNAP
+376 QVAQNA
-383 DAEDGDMSNMSDE
+383 AEAEAGDMSNMSDE

-449 MPAGLIIGI
+449 TPAGLVIGI

-476 NEPAKDEKN
+476 NEPVKDEKA
-485 AEDQSQEQEA
+485 AEDQSQEQGEV
-495 PVVAADRTE
+495 PVIAADRAD

-555 FSADETVTAPIEAA
+555 FSADEKVTAPIEAA

-606 FPTTITDVVLG
+606 FPATVTDVVLG

-637 PDDRDNTVTI
+637 PDDRENTVTI

-675 FSIKNGNTTAK
+675 FSIKNGNTTSK

-694 PGDMIEYS
+694 PGNMIEYS
-702 VAREHRK
+702 VAREQRK

-742 RADKGADYRV
+742 RADKEADYRV
-752 CMRRAGEVICPSM
+752 CMRRSGEVICPSM

>member
-78 STKPVAAEPKV
+78 TTKPIAADPKV
-89 EHKPETKH
+89 EHKPETKR

-125 SADALLAAMN
+125 SADVLLAAMN
-135 GIDGWDE
+135 GIDSWDE

-162 EIANTLAQC
+162 EIANSLAQC
-171 ENDDDDIDE
+171 ENDDDIDG

-189 LDLIDDDGELPSE
+189 LDLLDDEGELPSE
-202 SVEQVHQAVAPSVA
+202 SVEQMHQAVAPSVA
-216 EMPASPSVPEIPKA
+216 EMPASPSVAEMPKV
-230 PSVPEIPKAP
+230 PSVPEIPKSPSVAEMPKVPSVPEIPKSP

-248 PPVPEVPKT
+248 P
-257 PSVPQMPKA
+257 
-266 QVPPVPSVAEMP
+266 
-278 QVPSVAEIPQV
+278 
-289 PPVPS
+289 
-294 VGEMPQVPAAS
+294 

-320 QAQVPPVPSV
+320 QAQVPPAEMPQVPASPSVAEMPQVPPASPSV

-342 AEIPQVPA
+342 AEMPQVPPA
-350 SPSVAEIPQVSA
+350 SPSVAD
-362 LPSVGEMPQAAAQA
+362 MPQAATQA
-376 QVAQNAP
+376 QVAQNA
-383 DAEDGDMSNMSDE
+383 AEAEAGDMSNMSDE

-434 ELYEMYGESSPNRTK
+434 ELYEMYGESTPNRTK
-449 MPAGLIIGI
+449 TPAGLVIGI

-476 NEPAKDEKN
+476 NEPAKDEKA
-485 AEDQSQEQEA
+485 AEDQSQEQGEA
-495 PVVAADRTE
+495 PVIAADRAD

-555 FSADETVTAPIEAA
+555 FSADEKVTAPIEAA

-606 FPTTITDVVLG
+606 FPATVTDVVLG

-637 PDDRDNTVTI
+637 PDDRENTVTI

-675 FSIKNGNTTAK
+675 FSIKNGNTTSK

-694 PGDMIEYS
+694 PGNMIEYS
-702 VAREHRK
+702 VAREQRK

-742 RADKGADYRV
+742 RADKEADYRV
-752 CMRRAGEVICPSM
+752 CMRRSGEVICPSM

>member
-78 STKPVAAEPKV
+78 TTKPVAAEPKV

-162 EIANTLAQC
+162 EISNTLAQC

-202 SVEQVHQAVAPSVA
+202 SVEQVHQAVAPSLAEMPKAPSVA
-216 EMPASPSVPEIPKA
+216 EMPKV

-257 PSVPQMPKA
+257 PSVPQMPQA

-278 QVPSVAEIPQV
+278 QVPSVAE
-289 PPVPS
+289 
-294 VGEMPQVPAAS
+294 MPQVPAS
-305 PIPEVPKTPS
+305 PS
-315 VPQMP
+315 VAEMP
-320 QAQVPPVPSV
+320 QVPPVPSV
-330 AEMPQVPASPSV
+330 AEMPQVPALPSV
-342 AEIPQVPA
+342 AE
-350 SPSVAEIPQVSA
+350 
-362 LPSVGEMPQAAAQA
+362 MPQA

-383 DAEDGDMSNMSDE
+383 DAEAGDMSNMSDE

-449 MPAGLIIGI
+449 TPAGLIIGI

-476 NEPAKDEKN
+476 NEPAKDEKT
-485 AEDQSQEQEA
+485 AEEQSQEQEA
-495 PVVAADRTE
+495 PVVAADRAD

-734 GESIVAFR
+734 GESIVVFR

>member
-78 STKPVAAEPKV
+78 TTKPIAADPKV
-89 EHKPETKH
+89 EHKPETKR

-125 SADALLAAMN
+125 SADVLLAAMN
-135 GIDGWDE
+135 GIDSWDE

-162 EIANTLAQC
+162 EIANSLAQC
-171 ENDDDDIDE
+171 ENDDIDG

-189 LDLIDDDGELPSE
+189 LDLLDDEGESPSE
-202 SVEQVHQAVAPSVA
+202 SVEQMHQAVAPSVA
-216 EMPASPSVPEIPKA
+216 EMPASPSVAEMPKV
-230 PSVPEIPKAP
+230 PSVPEIPKSPSVAEMPKVPSVPEIPKSP

-248 PPVPEVPKT
+248 P
-257 PSVPQMPKA
+257 
-266 QVPPVPSVAEMP
+266 
-278 QVPSVAEIPQV
+278 
-289 PPVPS
+289 
-294 VGEMPQVPAAS
+294 

-320 QAQVPPVPSV
+320 QAQVPP
-330 AEMPQVPASPSV
+330 ADMPQVPASPSV
-342 AEIPQVPA
+342 AD
-350 SPSVAEIPQVSA
+350 
-362 LPSVGEMPQAAAQA
+362 MPQAAAQA
-376 QVAQNAP
+376 QVAQNA
-383 DAEDGDMSNMSDE
+383 AEAEAGDMSNMSDE

-449 MPAGLIIGI
+449 TPAGLVIGI

-476 NEPAKDEKN
+476 NEPVKDEKA
-485 AEDQSQEQEA
+485 AEDQSQEQGEV
-495 PVVAADRTE
+495 PVIAADRAD

-555 FSADETVTAPIEAA
+555 FSADEKVTAPIEAA

-606 FPTTITDVVLG
+606 FPATVTDVVLG

-675 FSIKNGNTTAK
+675 FSIKNGNTTSK

-694 PGDMIEYS
+694 PGNMIEYS
-702 VAREHRK
+702 VAREQRK

-742 RADKGADYRV
+742 RADKEADYRV
-752 CMRRAGEVICPSM
+752 CMRRSGEVICPSM

>member
-78 STKPVAAEPKV
+78 TTKPIAADPKV
-89 EHKPETKH
+89 EHKPETKR

-125 SADALLAAMN
+125 SADVLLAAMN
-135 GIDGWDE
+135 GIDSWDE

-162 EIANTLAQC
+162 EIANSLAQC
-171 ENDDDDIDE
+171 ENDDDIDG

-189 LDLIDDDGELPSE
+189 LDLLDDEGELPSE
-202 SVEQVHQAVAPSVA
+202 SVEQMHQAVAPSVA
-216 EMPASPSVPEIPKA
+216 EMPKVPSVPEIPK
-230 PSVPEIPKAP
+230 SP

-248 PPVPEVPKT
+248 P
-257 PSVPQMPKA
+257 
-266 QVPPVPSVAEMP
+266 
-278 QVPSVAEIPQV
+278 
-289 PPVPS
+289 
-294 VGEMPQVPAAS
+294 

-320 QAQVPPVPSV
+320 QAQVPP

-342 AEIPQVPA
+342 AD
-350 SPSVAEIPQVSA
+350 
-362 LPSVGEMPQAAAQA
+362 MPQAAAQA
-376 QVAQNAP
+376 QVAQNA
-383 DAEDGDMSNMSDE
+383 AEAEAGDMSNMSDE

-449 MPAGLIIGI
+449 TPAGLVIGI

-476 NEPAKDEKN
+476 NEPAKDEKA
-485 AEDQSQEQEA
+485 AEDQSQEQGEV
-495 PVVAADRTE
+495 PVIAADRAD

-531 VDFVKGRKNTIIAY
+531 VNFVKGRKNTIIAY

-555 FSADETVTAPIEAA
+555 FSADEKVTAPIEAA

-606 FPTTITDVVLG
+606 FPATVTDVVLG

-637 PDDRDNTVTI
+637 PDDRENTVTI

-675 FSIKNGNTTAK
+675 FSIKNGNTTSK

-694 PGDMIEYS
+694 PGNMIEYS
-702 VAREHRK
+702 VAREQRK

-742 RADKGADYRV
+742 RADKEADYRV
-752 CMRRAGEVICPSM
+752 CMRRSGEVICPSM

>member
-78 STKPVAAEPKV
+78 TTKPIAADPKV
-89 EHKPETKH
+89 EHKPETKR

-125 SADALLAAMN
+125 SADVLLAAMN
-135 GIDGWDE
+135 GIDSWDE

-162 EIANTLAQC
+162 EIANSLAQC
-171 ENDDDDIDE
+171 ENDDDIDG

-189 LDLIDDDGELPSE
+189 LDLLDDEGELPSE
-202 SVEQVHQAVAPSVA
+202 SVEQTHQAVAPSVA
-216 EMPASPSVPEIPKA
+216 EMPASPSVAEMPKV
-230 PSVPEIPKAP
+230 PSVPEIPKSP

-248 PPVPEVPKT
+248 P
-257 PSVPQMPKA
+257 
-266 QVPPVPSVAEMP
+266 
-278 QVPSVAEIPQV
+278 
-289 PPVPS
+289 
-294 VGEMPQVPAAS
+294 

-320 QAQVPPVPSV
+320 QAQVPP
-330 AEMPQVPASPSV
+330 ADMPQVPASPSV
-342 AEIPQVPA
+342 ADMPQVPAPPSVAEMPQVPPA
-350 SPSVAEIPQVSA
+350 SPSVAD
-362 LPSVGEMPQAAAQA
+362 MPQAAAQA
-376 QVAQNAP
+376 QVAQNA
-383 DAEDGDMSNMSDE
+383 AEAEAGDMSNMSDE

-449 MPAGLIIGI
+449 TPAGLVIGI

-476 NEPAKDEKN
+476 NEPVKDEKA
-485 AEDQSQEQEA
+485 AEDQSQEQGEV
-495 PVVAADRTE
+495 PVIAADRAD

-555 FSADETVTAPIEAA
+555 FSADEKVTAPIEAA

-606 FPTTITDVVLG
+606 FPATVTDVVLG

-675 FSIKNGNTTAK
+675 FSIKNGNTTSK

-694 PGDMIEYS
+694 PGNMIEYS
-702 VAREHRK
+702 VAREQRK

-742 RADKGADYRV
+742 RADKEADYRV
-752 CMRRAGEVICPSM
+752 CMRRSGEVICPSM

>member
-78 STKPVAAEPKV
+78 TTKPIAADPKV
-89 EHKPETKH
+89 EHKPETKR

-125 SADALLAAMN
+125 SADVLLAAMN
-135 GIDGWDE
+135 GIDSWDE

-162 EIANTLAQC
+162 EIANSLAQC
-171 ENDDDDIDE
+171 ENDDDIDG

-189 LDLIDDDGELPSE
+189 LDLLDDEGELPSE
-202 SVEQVHQAVAPSVA
+202 SVEQMHQAVAPSVA
-216 EMPASPSVPEIPKA
+216 EMPASPSVAEMPKV
-230 PSVPEIPKAP
+230 PSVPEIPKSP

-248 PPVPEVPKT
+248 P
-257 PSVPQMPKA
+257 
-266 QVPPVPSVAEMP
+266 
-278 QVPSVAEIPQV
+278 
-289 PPVPS
+289 
-294 VGEMPQVPAAS
+294 

-320 QAQVPPVPSV
+320 QAQVPP

-342 AEIPQVPA
+342 ADMPQVPASPSVSEMPQVPPASPSVAEMPQVPPASPSVADMPQVPA
-350 SPSVAEIPQVSA
+350 SPSVAD
-362 LPSVGEMPQAAAQA
+362 MPQAAAQA
-376 QVAQNAP
+376 QVAQNA
-383 DAEDGDMSNMSDE
+383 AEAEAGDMSNMSDE

-449 MPAGLIIGI
+449 TPAGLVIGI

-476 NEPAKDEKN
+476 NEPVKDEKA
-485 AEDQSQEQEA
+485 AEDQSQEQGEV
-495 PVVAADRTE
+495 PVIAADRAD

-555 FSADETVTAPIEAA
+555 FSADEKVTAPIEAA

-606 FPTTITDVVLG
+606 FPATVTDVVLG

-637 PDDRDNTVTI
+637 PDDRENTVTI

-675 FSIKNGNTTAK
+675 FSIKNGNTTSK

-694 PGDMIEYS
+694 PGNMIEYS
-702 VAREHRK
+702 VAREQRK

-742 RADKGADYRV
+742 RADKEADYRV
-752 CMRRAGEVICPSM
+752 CMRRSGEVICPSM

>member
-78 STKPVAAEPKV
+78 TTKPIAADPKV
-89 EHKPETKH
+89 EHKPETKR

-125 SADALLAAMN
+125 SADVLLAAMN
-135 GIDGWDE
+135 GIDSWDE

-162 EIANTLAQC
+162 EIANSLAQC
-171 ENDDDDIDE
+171 ENDDDIDG

-189 LDLIDDDGELPSE
+189 LDLLDDEGELPSE
-202 SVEQVHQAVAPSVA
+202 SVEQMHQAVAPSVA
-216 EMPASPSVPEIPKA
+216 EMPASPSVAEMPKV
-230 PSVPEIPKAP
+230 PSVPEIPKSPSVAEMPKVPSVPEIPKSP

-248 PPVPEVPKT
+248 P
-257 PSVPQMPKA
+257 
-266 QVPPVPSVAEMP
+266 
-278 QVPSVAEIPQV
+278 
-289 PPVPS
+289 
-294 VGEMPQVPAAS
+294 

-320 QAQVPPVPSV
+320 QAQVPP

-342 AEIPQVPA
+342 AEMPQVPPA
-350 SPSVAEIPQVSA
+350 SPSVADMPQV
-362 LPSVGEMPQAAAQA
+362 PAQA
-376 QVAQNAP
+376 QVAQNA
-383 DAEDGDMSNMSDE
+383 AEAEAGDMSNMSDE

-449 MPAGLIIGI
+449 TPAGLVIGI

-476 NEPAKDEKN
+476 NEPVKDEKA
-485 AEDQSQEQEA
+485 AEDQSQEQGEV
-495 PVVAADRTE
+495 PVIAADRAD

-555 FSADETVTAPIEAA
+555 FSADEKVTAPIEAA

-606 FPTTITDVVLG
+606 FPATVTDVVLG

-637 PDDRDNTVTI
+637 PDDRENTVTI

-675 FSIKNGNTTAK
+675 FSIKNGNTTSK

-694 PGDMIEYS
+694 PGNMIEYS
-702 VAREHRK
+702 VAREQRK

-742 RADKGADYRV
+742 RADKEADYRV
-752 CMRRAGEVICPSM
+752 CMRRSGEVICPSM